1 MKFKVFLLFFLILL
15 NSCSYKP
22 LFYDEKIIFDIS
34 EIKIEGDKKLNNKI
48 ERNLQKK
55 ISNSN
60 PNKIFKLKIITNKER
75 KITSKDSSGNPESFR
90 LTIITNLI
98 VEDDKKNVK
107 NFSYNKSREYVSRDN
122 KFDLKNYEKKIEDN
136 LIIQISNEII
146 LALYTFK

>member
-55 ISNSN
+55 VSNSN
-60 PNKIFKLKIITNKER
+60 SNKIFKLKIITNKER

>member
-1 MKFKVFLLFFLILL
+1 MKFKFFLLFFLILL

-55 ISNSN
+55 VSNSN
-60 PNKIFKLKIITNKER
+60 SNKIFKLKIITNKER

-90 LTIITNLI
+90 LTIITKLI

-107 NFSYNKSREYVSRDN
+107 NFSYNKSQEYVSRDN

>member
-107 NFSYNKSREYVSRDN
+107 NFSYNKSQEYVSRDN

>member
-55 ISNSN
+55 VSNSN
-60 PNKIFKLKIITNKER
+60 SNKIFKLKIITNKER

-90 LTIITNLI
+90 LTIITKLI

-107 NFSYNKSREYVSRDN
+107 NFSYNKSQEYVSRDN

>member
-90 LTIITNLI
+90 LTIITKLI

-107 NFSYNKSREYVSRDN
+107 NFSYNKSQEYVSRDN

>member
-55 ISNSN
+55 VSNSN
-60 PNKIFKLKIITNKER
+60 SNKIFKLKIITNKER

-107 NFSYNKSREYVSRDN
+107 NFSYNKSQEYVSRDN

>member
-22 LFYDEKIIFDIS
+22 LFYDEKNIFDIS

-55 ISNSN
+55 VSNSN
-60 PNKIFKLKIITNKER
+60 SNKIFKLKIITNKER

-107 NFSYNKSREYVSRDN
+107 NFSYNKSQEYVSRDN